1 MKEINQGS
9 EKVTF
14 LSDKKE
20 GLMILL
26 FAVHAF
32 NALRIVYQWMNG
44 LSGMGQISVDAISA
58 SRKLSDP

>member
-1 MKEINQGS
+1 
-9 EKVTF
+9 
-14 LSDKKE
+14 
-20 GLMILL
+20 MILL